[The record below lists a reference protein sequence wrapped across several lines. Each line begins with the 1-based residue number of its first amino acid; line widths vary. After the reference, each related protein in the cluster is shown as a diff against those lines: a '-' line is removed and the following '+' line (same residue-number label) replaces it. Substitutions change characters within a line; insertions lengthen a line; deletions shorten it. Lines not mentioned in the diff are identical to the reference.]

1 MVNLNLRIWGTFEDR
16 EGMTQVVDT
25 TYENVEGLF
34 AATFKY
40 EGEKCEQNTATIGT
54 INSLNWAKM
63 LEIMVGEAGLSTFM
77 KAVAWA
83 MNEYSSRPNT
93 KN

>member
-1 MVNLNLRIWGTFEDR
+1 MANLNLRIWGTFEDR

-40 EGEKCEQNTATIGT
+40 DSEQCEQNTSAIGT
-54 INSLNWAKM
+54 INSMNWAKM
-63 LEIMVGEAGLSTFM
+63 LEIMVSEVGLSTFM
-77 KAVAWA
+77 KGVAWA
-83 MNEYSSRPNT
+83 MNEYSNAPAT